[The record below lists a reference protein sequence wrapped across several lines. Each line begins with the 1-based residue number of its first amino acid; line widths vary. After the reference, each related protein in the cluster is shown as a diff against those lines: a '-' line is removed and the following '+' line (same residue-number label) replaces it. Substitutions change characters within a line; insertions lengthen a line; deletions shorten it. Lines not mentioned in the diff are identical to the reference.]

1 MELASLADVES
12 LLGRPLEDPSET
24 ARVPGLLTQAQALI
38 ESYTRRPIVE
48 PVPELIRV
56 VAAQMVANA
65 VNVPKDAGMYESQQ
79 VSAGPFA
86 VNHKFSAASSS
97 GSVWLTAQLK
107 AMLSGFRSSMVSVPV
122 NSERSL

>member
-1 MELASLADVES
+1 MELATLADVES

-24 ARVPGLLTQAQALI
+24 ARIPGLLTQAQALI

-65 VNVPKDAGMYESQQ
+65 LNVPKDAGMYESQQ

-86 VNHKFSAASSS
+86 INLFS
-97 GSVWLTAQLK
+97 
-107 AMLSGFRSSMVSVPV
+107 
-122 NSERSL
+122 NSRRAGWRWCGWWGDKEIWNF